1 VSRLRAFL
9 STPRGV
15 LAALALILVVGGA
28 LRAQQAIHG
37 SGYQSADERSYAK
50 LAIDLATHHHYG
62 DASTHMSEPLH
73 WPPGAPLLFALAYK
87 IHPSAHGSLKI
98 QSVLWA
104 QWVVGMALIL
114 VVFLLARM
122 LAGDAAG
129 LISATVIA
137 LYPPAIINTSEQLS
151 EPLGALV
158 LALGV
163 LALAWAVREGRWWRW
178 GLSGLALG
186 AAVLV
191 RADLLVAPFLVALV
205 VAVVLGRRLGNWRPG
220 FAAGGL
226 LAAGALL
233 ILAPWTIYA
242 SARKHQLVPVTTGGG
257 SALFVG
263 TYLPG
268 DGNTFN
274 MKRELVAETR
284 RREPQTR
291 TIKNPLA
298 IPAADV
304 LDAVAKRNPRLSHD
318 ASLRKEGLANIK
330 RYVLHD
336 PLGWAGLMVR
346 KLDRMWTR
354 YARGGAMHTSWEIR
368 VLHILIV
375 IASFA
380 GLLYGLWRTRSL
392 VLGAILA
399 IIAWSTALHM
409 LVVAQ
414 GRYNLPLMPILV
426 VGGVAGWLLARRGTA
441 IIAPW
446 PPRDLPPS
454 RVAPPGPETS
464 PHPSAT
470 S

>member
-1 VSRLRAFL
+1 M
-9 STPRGV
+9 
-15 LAALALILVVGGA
+15 LAVLALILVVGGA
-28 LRAQQAIHG
+28 LRAQQAAHG

-50 LAIDLATHHHYG
+50 LAIDLAKHGHYG
-62 DASTHMSEPLH
+62 DASTHMSQPLH
-73 WPPGAPLLFALAYK
+73 WPPGAPALFALAYK
-87 IHPSAHGSLKI
+87 LHPSAHGSLKI
-98 QSVLWA
+98 NSVLWA
-104 QWVVGMALIL
+104 QWLVGVALIV
-114 VVFLLARM
+114 VVFLLGRM

-129 LISATVIA
+129 LIAAAVIA
-137 LYPPAIINTSEQLS
+137 LYPPLIINTSQQLS

-163 LALAWAVREGRWWRW
+163 LALAWAVREGRPWRW
-178 GLSGLALG
+178 GLAGLALG

-191 RADLLVAPFLVALV
+191 RADLLAAPFLIAIV
-205 VAVVLGRRLGNWRPG
+205 VAVVLARRVGRRPG
-220 FAAGGL
+220 LLAGGA
-226 LAAGALL
+226 LAAGAILA
-233 ILAPWTIYA
+233 LAPWTIYV
-242 SARKHQLVPVTTGGG
+242 SSRQHQLVPVTTGSG

-268 DGNTFN
+268 DGNTFQ
-274 MKRELVAETR
+274 MKRKLVAETR
-284 RREPQTR
+284 RREPQDR
-291 TIKNPLA
+291 TVKNPLA

-304 LDAVAKRNPRLSHD
+304 LDAVAKRNPGLSHD

-330 RYVLHD
+330 RYVTND
-336 PLGWAGLMVR
+336 PIGWLGLMVR

-368 VLHILIV
+368 VLHVVIV
-375 IASFA
+375 IAAFS
-380 GLLYGLWRTRSL
+380 GLFYGLWRTRNL

-399 IIAWSTALHM
+399 IVAWSTALHL

-426 VGGVAGWLLARRGTA
+426 VAGAAGWALARRGPA
-441 IIAPW
+441 IIEQWPTAP
-446 PPRDLPPS
+446 LPPPE
-454 RVAPPGPETS
+454 AGQPGRAAS

>member
-1 VSRLRAFL
+1 
-9 STPRGV
+9 
-15 LAALALILVVGGA
+15 
-28 LRAQQAIHG
+28 
-37 SGYQSADERSYAK
+37 
-50 LAIDLATHHHYG
+50 
-62 DASTHMSEPLH
+62 
-73 WPPGAPLLFALAYK
+73 LFALAYK

-98 QSVLWA
+98 NSILWT
-104 QWVVGMALIL
+104 QWLVGMALIA
-114 VVFLLARM
+114 VVFLLGRM
-122 LAGDAAG
+122 LAGDVVG
-129 LISATVIA
+129 LIAAAVIA
-137 LYPPAIINTSEQLS
+137 LYPPAIINTSQQLS

-163 LALAWAVREGRWWRW
+163 LALAWAVREGRAWRW
-178 GLSGLALG
+178 GLAGLALG

-191 RADLLVAPFLVALV
+191 RADLIAAPFLVALV
-205 VAVVLGRRLGNWRPG
+205 VAIVLARRAGRRPG
-220 FAAGGL
+220 LVAGGA
-226 LAAGALL
+226 LAAGAILA
-233 ILAPWTIYA
+233 LAPWTIYA

-268 DGNTFN
+268 DGNTFQ
-274 MKRELVAETR
+274 MKRKLFAETK

-291 TIKNPLA
+291 TVKNPLA

-304 LDAVAKRNPRLSHD
+304 LDAVAKRNPGLSHD

-330 RYVLHD
+330 RYVTND

-368 VLHILIV
+368 VLHILI
-375 IASFA
+375 ALAAFS
-380 GLLYGLWRTRSL
+380 GLFYGLWRSRNL
-392 VLGAILA
+392 VLGAIVA
-399 IIAWSTALHM
+399 ILAWSTALHM

-426 VGGVAGWLLARRGTA
+426 VGGAAGWVLARRGRK
-441 IIAPW
+441 IIEPW
-446 PPRDLPPS
+446 PTPDPPS
-454 RVAPPGPETS
+454 TRAEPPGPAAS